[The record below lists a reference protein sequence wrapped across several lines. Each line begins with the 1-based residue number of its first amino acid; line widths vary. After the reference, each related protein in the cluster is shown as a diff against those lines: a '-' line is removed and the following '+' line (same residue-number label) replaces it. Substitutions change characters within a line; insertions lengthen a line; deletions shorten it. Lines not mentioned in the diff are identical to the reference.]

1 MTEVTVAA
9 RVSKEISDIISEISA
24 EEKVDRSTVV
34 RRLLDMGVRDW
45 RIQTALDKYG
55 RGSIT
60 LLKAAEIA
68 GTSIYEMIALLEE
81 RRIPYRYDISD
92 LEQYVKRRYG

>member
-9 RVSKEISDIISEISA
+9 RVSKEISDLINEISA

-45 RIQTALDKYG
+45 RVQTALDKYSQ
-55 RGSIT
+55 GSVT

-68 GTSIYEMIALLEE
+68 GISIYGMIALLEE
-81 RRIPYRYDISD
+81 RGMPYRYDISD
-92 LEQYVKRRYG
+92 LEEYVKRRYG